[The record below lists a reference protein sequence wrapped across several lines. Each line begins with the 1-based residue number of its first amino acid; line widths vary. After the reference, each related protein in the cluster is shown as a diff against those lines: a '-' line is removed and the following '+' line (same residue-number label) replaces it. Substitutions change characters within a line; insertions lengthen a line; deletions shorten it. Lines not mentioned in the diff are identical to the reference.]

1 MEWPTGKALAD
12 RIKDIS
18 GTDKIMLGFSRGK
31 DAIGA
36 AIELK
41 KYFDVV
47 PVFYDGCPGLQFVA
61 DSLAYYERA
70 LFKRKIHVVPH
81 PNFFRKLQHWAFQDY
96 HGFFVINQI
105 PFPRWTHDDVH
116 KWVIDKEGL
125 PSTTFIAT
133 GVRAADSVTRRT
145 AIAKHGPITLSK
157 RTVHFIWDWNKERLI
172 SEMQA
177 ANVKLPIDY
186 LLWGRT
192 FDGID
197 ARFMIPLKRELP
209 EDFERVKRWFPL
221 VEADMIRYT
230 RLRHEQGQE
239 VI

>member
-1 MEWPTGKALAD
+1 MDWLKGEALANK
-12 RIKDIS
+12 IKDIS

-47 PVFYDGCPGLQFVA
+47 PVFYEGCPGLKFVA

-70 LFKRKIHVVPH
+70 LFQRKIHVVPH
-81 PNFFRKLQHWAFQDY
+81 PNFFKKLRNYMFQDY
-96 HGFFVINQI
+96 YGFYVINEI

-116 KWVIDKEGL
+116 RWVIEKEGL
-125 PSTTFIAT
+125 PKTTFIAT

-172 SEMQA
+172 SEMQR
-177 ANVKLPIDY
+177 ANIRLPVDY
-186 LLWGRT
+186 ALWGRT
-192 FDGID
+192 FDGVD
-197 ARFMIPLKRELP
+197 ARFTIPMKRELP
-209 EDFERVKRWFPL
+209 EDYERLKRWFPF
-221 VEADMIRYT
+221 ADADQVRYCRIR
-230 RLRHEQGQE
+230 REQGQE
-239 VI
+239 IV